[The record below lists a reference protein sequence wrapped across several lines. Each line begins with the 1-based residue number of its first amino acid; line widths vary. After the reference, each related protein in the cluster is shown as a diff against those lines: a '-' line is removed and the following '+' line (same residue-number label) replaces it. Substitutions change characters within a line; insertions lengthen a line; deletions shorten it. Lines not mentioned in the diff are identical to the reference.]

1 MSDRSDNRFNYRL
14 PEAENGGRV
23 LKRALLVFVSVL
35 LLAFGGCTS
44 GGQGGGDKDSAPV
57 LPQSYT
63 ADLVIDYN
71 GKVSQA
77 KYVQRSLGD
86 CEIEFT
92 EPVAIKGLK
101 IAYKGTTCTL
111 SYAGLKFDADLSSFP
126 ESNLGKMMIE
136 AFKSAAQD
144 TTVKKTRSGDRW
156 KYEGETSEKKFL
168 IMQNAETGFFE
179 SFEMPAYNLKI
190 ELKNIKAQ

>member
-1 MSDRSDNRFNYRL
+1 M
-14 PEAENGGRV
+14 PEAANGGRV
-23 LKRALLVFVSVL
+23 LKRTLLVFASVL

-44 GGQGGGDKDSAPV
+44 GGQGGGDKDSVPV
-57 LPQSYT
+57 IPQSYT

-77 KYVQRSLGD
+77 KYVQRSLGY

-92 EPVAIKGLK
+92 EPVTIKGLK

-111 SYAGLKFDADLSSFP
+111 SYAGLNFDADLSSFP
-126 ESNLGKMMIE
+126 ESNFGKMMIE